1 MGQVN
6 AVRRDSSSS
15 SRRRSSS
22 LSRAIF
28 YYSRDDVSLC
38 KQAASM
44 GNSRRPDPLVGLSF
58 KKQCPPGF
66 LPFFK

>member
-1 MGQVN
+1 MI

-28 YYSRDDVSLC
+28 DYSRDDVSFF

-44 GNSRRPDPLVGLSF
+44 GKSGRPDSPVGLSF
-58 KKQCPPGF
+58 KKQWASGF

>member
-1 MGQVN
+1 MGQVI
-6 AVRRDSSSS
+6 AVRRDSSNS

-22 LSRAIF
+22 LSRTIF
-28 YYSRDDVSLC
+28 YYSRDDVSFF

-44 GNSRRPDPLVGLSF
+44 GKSRRPDSLVGLSF
-58 KKQCPPGF
+58 KKQWAPGF